1 MDRAATKTQA
11 RLAAQ
16 GGREAKLQRLN
27 SLRRDCPYA
36 SKSALQAILS
46 NVKTNGLP
54 DLMSSKNMTEATRA
68 QLSKN
73 NLYGPLMQQV
83 RAVGTSGE
91 TVQLWLVNGLS
102 LLAASFAQGGS
113 WASMLQNTHGSNPSS
128 HTRPWDL
135 VLYADEVVPGNCIA
149 HRLASNLQP
158 AWSCSFFVLLSHSTG
173 CSQSCRGLSRRG
185 KFG

>member
-1 MDRAATKTQA
+1 MDRAATKPKA

-68 QLSKN
+68 QLCKN

-83 RAVGTSGE
+83 HAVARQCSCGWSMGFPYWQHHLLKAGLGLPCFRPRMEATQAPIPGRGTWSY
-91 TVQLWLVNGLS
+91 TQMKLS
-102 LLAASFAQGGS
+102 QA
-113 WASMLQNTHGSNPSS
+113 
-128 HTRPWDL
+128 
-135 VLYADEVVPGNCIA
+135 IA
-149 HRLASNLQP
+149 
-158 AWSCSFFVLLSHSTG
+158 
-173 CSQSCRGLSRRG
+173 
-185 KFG
+185 

>member
-1 MDRAATKTQA
+1 MDRAATKPKA

-68 QLSKN
+68 QLCKN

-83 RAVGTSGE
+83 HAVGTSGE

-113 WASMLQNTHGSNPSS
+113 WASMLQTTHGSNPSS

-135 VLYADEVVPGNCIA
+135 VLYADEVVPGNCVA
-149 HRLASNLQP
+149 HRLASTLQP
-158 AWSCSFFVLLSHSTG
+158 AWSCSCF
-173 CSQSCRGLSRRG
+173 SCC
-185 KFG
+185 